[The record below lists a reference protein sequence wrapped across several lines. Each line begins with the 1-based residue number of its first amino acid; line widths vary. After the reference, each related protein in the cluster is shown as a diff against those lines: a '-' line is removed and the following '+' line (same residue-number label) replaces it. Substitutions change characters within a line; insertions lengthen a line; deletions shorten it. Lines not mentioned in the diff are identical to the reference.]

1 MPRFIYNED
10 SPTSMHQEVLD
21 FWFKETPK
29 ELWFEKNTAFDKK
42 VTEKFAKTYDHAVA
56 GELDEW
62 KDAAKSCLALI
73 IVLDQFPRN
82 MFRDSPKAFAHDAL
96 ARDAT
101 KHALEEGYEE
111 LLKGAEKSFL
121 IMPLMHSE
129 YLNDQEMCL
138 QLFSSWGYKTNVQF
152 AKEHRDIIKRFGR
165 FPHRNKVL
173 GRKNTPEEEEFL
185 KTHKGF

>member
-1 MPRFIYNED
+1 MYQDILN
-10 SPTSMHQEVLD
+10 
-21 FWFKETPK
+21 FWFEETPK
-29 ELWFEKNTAFDKK
+29 ELWFKKDAAFDKK
-42 VTEKFAKTYDHAVA
+42 ITKKFATTYKQAVS
-56 GELDEW
+56 GKLDEW
-62 KDAAKSCLALI
+62 KDSAKSCLALI

-82 MFRDSPKAFAHDAL
+82 IFRDSPEAFAHDAL

-111 LLKGAEKSFL
+111 MLKGPEKSFL

-129 YLNDQEMCL
+129 FLNDQEMCV
-138 QLFSSWGYKTNVQF
+138 QLFSSWKYETNLKF

-165 FPHRNKVL
+165 FPHRNEVL
-173 GRKNTPEEEEFL
+173 GRKSSPEEKEFL